1 MKIINTERQA
11 GKTDGLIFTA
21 YATHA
26 LIIAPTKD
34 MAEQIR
40 ARAEKLGYDILY
52 PRGFDE
58 YMRLPFLSVK
68 GADNNPPIL
77 IDEAALECG
86 YGRLSI
92 LEEALC
98 HLFNANVLAITM
110 SEPQIK
116 NLHKNEEVQ
125 NV

>member
-26 LIIAPTKD
+26 LIITPTKS

-40 ARAEKLGYDILY
+40 ARAEKLGYDILC
-52 PRGFDE
+52 PMGFDE
-58 YMRLPFLSVK
+58 YMRLPFLH
-68 GADNNPPIL
+68 ALTTPDNKPPIL
-77 IDEAALECG
+77 IDEVALECG
-86 YGRLSI
+86 GPSI

-98 HLFNANVLAITM
+98 RLLNANVMAITM

-116 NLHKNEEVQ
+116 NAHKNEEAQ
-125 NV
+125 ND

>member
-26 LIIAPTKD
+26 LIIAPTSH
-34 MAEQIR
+34 MAEQIH

-52 PRGFDE
+52 PLGLDE
-58 YMRLPFLSVK
+58 YMRDDCLRRSAPDHK
-68 GADNNPPIL
+68 PPIL
-77 IDEAALECG
+77 IDEAALNCG
-86 YGRLSI
+86 CSSI
-92 LEEALC
+92 LEKALYR
-98 HLFNANVLAITM
+98 LLNANIMAITM

-116 NLHKNEEVQ
+116 NLHKNEEAQ
-125 NV
+125 ND

>member
-21 YATHA
+21 YATRA
-26 LIIAPTKD
+26 LIITPTKC
-34 MAEQIR
+34 MAEQIQ
-40 ARAEKLGYDILY
+40 ARAEELGYDILC
-52 PRGFDE
+52 PMGFNE
-58 YMRLPFLSVK
+58 YMRQYFVRASAP
-68 GADNNPPIL
+68 DNKPLIL
-77 IDEAALECG
+77 IDEVNLECG
-86 YGRLSI
+86 RSSI

-98 HLFNANVLAITM
+98 RLLNANVMAVTM

-125 NV
+125 ND

>member
-21 YATHA
+21 YATRA
-26 LIIAPTKD
+26 LIITPTKN
-34 MAEQIR
+34 MAEQVR
-40 ARAEKLGYDILY
+40 VRAEELGYDILC
-52 PRGFDE
+52 PMGFNE
-58 YMRLPFLSVK
+58 YMRQYFVRASAP
-68 GADNNPPIL
+68 DNKPPIL
-77 IDEAALECG
+77 IDEVALECG
-86 YGRLSI
+86 GPSI

-98 HLFNANVLAITM
+98 RLLNANVMAITM

-125 NV
+125 ND